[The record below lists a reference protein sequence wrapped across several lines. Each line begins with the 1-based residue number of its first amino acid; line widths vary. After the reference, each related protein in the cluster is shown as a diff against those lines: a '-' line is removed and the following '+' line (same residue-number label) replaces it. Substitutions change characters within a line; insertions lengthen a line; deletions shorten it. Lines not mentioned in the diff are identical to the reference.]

1 MTTLLTFREWLK
13 TLYSRYEYIIT
24 PILKFILA
32 IIVFTSLNRQFG
44 YMPTL
49 NKPFL
54 VIVTSLIC
62 TFLPTELIT
71 AIGGVI
77 VVAQS
82 FKASPEAALISLVF
96 VLIFYFGYM
105 RFVTK
110 TGIIVLLVPICYT
123 FHLTYALPVVLGFLV
138 GPTAIIPVIFGLI
151 LYYYRIGLSD
161 LVNVLATS
169 ADEEESVQGFRYILS
184 GLLQNK
190 QMLLEIVVFACVILI
205 TYLIYR
211 LSFEHA
217 WVIAFITGGLLNV
230 ILFLVGS
237 VMMMIDVDIL
247 SILLGSLAGILLAL
261 LIQFGKGIVDYQRTE
276 LLQFEDD
283 DYYYYVKAIPKL
295 SISESNVNVKH
306 INFKRHE

>member
-1 MTTLLTFREWLK
+1 MKTLLTFREWIK
-13 TLYSRYEYIIT
+13 TFYSRFEYIIT

-32 IIVFTSLNRQFG
+32 IIVFTTLNRQFG
-44 YMPTL
+44 YMPAL

-54 VIVTSLIC
+54 IIATSAVC
-62 TFLPTELIT
+62 AFLPTEVIT
-71 AIGGVI
+71 VIGGGI
-77 VVAQS
+77 IVAQS
-82 FKASPEAALISLVF
+82 FKAAPEAAIISLVF

-110 TGIIVLLVPICYT
+110 TGIIALLVLISYV
-123 FHLTYALPVVLGFLV
+123 FHLTFALPVVLGFVV
-138 GPTAIIPVIFGLI
+138 GPSAIVPVIFGLI
-151 LYYYRIGLSD
+151 LYYYKNGLSD
-161 LVNVLATS
+161 LVNVLAAS
-169 ADEEESVQGFRYILS
+169 ADGEESVQSFRYILS
-184 GLLQNK
+184 GLLENK
-190 QMLLEIVVFACVILI
+190 EMLLTIVVFTCVILI

-217 WVIAFITGGLLNV
+217 WVVAFITGGLLNV
-230 ILFLVGS
+230 VLFLIGS
-237 VMMMIDVDIL
+237 VTMSVDVDIL
-247 SILLGSLAGILLAL
+247 SILMGSLVGVLLAL
-261 LIQFGKGIVDYQRTE
+261 LIQFGKGIVDYQKTE